1 MTTIELDPE
10 VIEVDE
16 PELIV
21 GSAGGSGDGL
31 WEAWITDLHGTRL
44 ATLDAANLRPIDQ
57 RLNDMWTTSVEIPKG
72 VAAATEMHR
81 ITREVQIARSGRV
94 IMSGPI
100 VGRQAT
106 SAPNSPGRTFPV
118 NDVRWYLTRQLRGG
132 AQPWS
137 RNYITNYRFD
147 DGFDRWILTGTG
159 ITLDGDS
166 ETGTD
171 SMLLADG
178 TATSIAQSVLIDIAL
193 KYQVVIEA
201 RVKVATGATTGRGLE
216 VEIPG
221 VGGGDSWKVAEVT
234 ADTPRDAWT
243 SLTATLN
250 VDGRVGARTLT
261 ARIHGVDDG
270 DLRVDRVLVTIFPIT
285 SLTESVGPP
294 ITQVDIAQEFID
306 AIIATGRD
314 FNIGVRAEPTGQLID
329 HTPDEWIDTYV
340 DDLIEL
346 WVKRDPGIDWG
357 FEYTPT
363 TRTAVA
369 YFPHQGRDI
378 TSDVVTLRLKPAGG
392 DPVNTARYD
401 LDENAVE
408 AVSEVTTKGAGGFR
422 GVFQD
427 PTAWGGMRLQLVQEA
442 DEKTPIAD
450 LEGLS
455 RKAIRASI
463 GDVRA
468 LTALV
473 TDGTLIDLIRLGDR
487 VLVIVDDEDVQI
499 NEIYRVVGI
508 ELDPK
513 TDNMKLTLNVWPS

>member
-10 VIEVDE
+10 IVEVDE

-21 GSAGGSGDGL
+21 GSQGGSGDGL
-31 WEAWITDLHGTRL
+31 WEAWITDLSGTRI
-44 ATLDAANLRPIDQ
+44 ATLDRANLRPITQ
-57 RLNDMWTTSVEIPKG
+57 RLNDMWTTAVEIPKG
-72 VAAATEMHR
+72 LAVATEMHR

-106 SAPNSPGRTFPV
+106 SAPNNPTRVFPV

-137 RNYITNYRFD
+137 RNFIVNPRFD
-147 DGFDRWILTGTG
+147 DGFNRWVLTGTG

-171 SMLLADG
+171 SALLADG
-178 TATSIAQSVLIDIAL
+178 TATSIAQSVLIDLAI
-193 KYQVVIEA
+193 KYQVVVEA
-201 RVKVATGATTGRGLE
+201 RVMITGGTTGRGLE

-221 VGGGDSWKVAEVT
+221 VQGGDGWKAVPVT
-234 ADTPRDAWT
+234 ADIPRGAWT
-243 SLTATLN
+243 SLTAVLN
-250 VDGRVGARTLT
+250 VDGRVGARTVT
-261 ARIHGVDDG
+261 ARVHGVDGGEIRIDH
-270 DLRVDRVLVTIFPIT
+270 VAATIFPIT

-294 ITQVDIAQEFID
+294 VTQVDIAQEFID
-306 AIIATGRD
+306 AILAGGRD
-314 FNIGVRAEPTGQLID
+314 FNIGVRAAPTGQLID
-329 HTPDEWIDTYV
+329 HTPDEWVDMYV
-340 DDLIEL
+340 DDLIDL

-378 TSDVVTLRLKPAGG
+378 TPDVVTLRLKPVGAE
-392 DPVNTARYD
+392 PVNTASYD
-401 LDENAVE
+401 LDENAAE
-408 AVSEVTTKGAGGFR
+408 AVSEVTTKGAGGYR
-422 GVFQD
+422 GVYQD
-427 PTAWGGMRLQLVQEA
+427 PEAWGGLRLQLVLEA

-468 LTALV
+468 LSVVV
-473 TDGTLIDLIRLGDR
+473 TDGSLIDVIRLGDR
-487 VLVIVDDEDVQI
+487 VLVVVDDEDVQI
-499 NEIYRVVGI
+499 NEVYRVIEI
-508 ELDPK
+508 ELDPR
-513 TDNMKLTLNVWPS
+513 TDNMKLTLNVWPA